1 MVGQRAV
8 MRLELSRVD
17 KSFGAARA
25 LRGVNLT
32 ASTGAVHAVLGE
44 NGAGKSTLM
53 KILSGAEK
61 PDAGELKLDGS
72 LFHPSSPEAARRAGV
87 AIVYQEPLFCAD
99 LSVRENVLLGNE
111 PRRGP
116 FIDRQ
121 RGSAIARR
129 ALEQVGAVDSLGLE
143 TRVGNLAPA
152 DRQLVSIARALAS
165 DNCKVLILD
174 EPTSALTRAD
184 TERLFE
190 IVRRLAKTG
199 VTVLYIS
206 HFLEEVERI
215 AQEYT
220 VLRDGHSVA
229 NGLVQGTSR
238 NELVSLMAGRKVTE
252 LFPRSTRTPG
262 EPVLELRELS
272 GKRLPQSVSLT
283 LHRGEVL
290 GIAGLVG
297 SGRTELLRAIF
308 GLDPRLSGQVLVGGV
323 SVAAAPVALAARKV
337 GFLSEDRKGE
347 GLAADL
353 SIAENITLS
362 GTSRLGP
369 WGLALPGLSRGAARR
384 WIEKLGIRCRGPEQP
399 ARALSG
405 GNQQKVALSRLLHQ
419 DVEVLLLDEP
429 TRGIDVGS
437 RADIYRLIDELA
449 VRGKAILLVSSYLPE
464 LVGICD
470 RIAVMVRGKLGPAR
484 PASELD
490 EHALLLEA
498 TG

>member
-1 MVGQRAV
+1 
-8 MRLELSRVD
+8 MRLELRQIE

-25 LRGVNLT
+25 LSGVSLS
-32 ASTGAVHAVLGE
+32 ASAGVVHAVLGE

-53 KILSGAEK
+53 KILSGAES
-61 PDAGELKLDGS
+61 PDAGELRLDGAPFRP
-72 LFHPSSPEAARRAGV
+72 LSPEAARRAGV

-99 LSVRENVLLGNE
+99 LSVRENVLLGSE
-111 PRRGP
+111 PTRGP
-116 FIDRQ
+116 FVDRLK
-121 RGSAIARR
+121 GSSIARR
-129 ALEQVGAVDSLGLE
+129 ALGQIGAGELGLE
-143 TRVGNLAPA
+143 TRVGSLSPA
-152 DRQLVSIARALAS
+152 DRQLVSIARALS
-165 DNCKVLILD
+165 NDGCKVLILD

-190 IVRRLAKTG
+190 IVRRLAGGG

-215 AQEYT
+215 ASEYT
-220 VLRDGHSVA
+220 VLRDGKSVA
-229 NGLVQGTSR
+229 AGAVASTTRS
-238 NELVSLMAGRKVTE
+238 ELVSLMAGRKVTE
-252 LFPRSTRTPG
+252 LFPRSPRQPG
-262 EPVLELRELS
+262 EPLLDLRDLS
-272 GKRLPQSVSLT
+272 GRRLPKSASLT
-283 LHRGEVL
+283 LHRGEVV

-308 GLDPRLSGQVLVGGV
+308 GLDPRLSGQVLVRGRA
-323 SVAAAPVALAARKV
+323 VAAAPVALSAARV

-347 GLAADL
+347 GLAEGL

-362 GTSRLGP
+362 GTGRLGP
-369 WGLALPGLSRGAARR
+369 WGLALPSQSRSVAER
-384 WIEKLGIRCRGPEQP
+384 WIAKLGIRCRGPEQP

-419 DVEVLLLDEP
+419 DVDVLLLDEP

-449 VRGKAILLVSSYLPE
+449 AQGKAVLLVSSYLPE

-490 EHALLLEA
+490 EHQLLLEA